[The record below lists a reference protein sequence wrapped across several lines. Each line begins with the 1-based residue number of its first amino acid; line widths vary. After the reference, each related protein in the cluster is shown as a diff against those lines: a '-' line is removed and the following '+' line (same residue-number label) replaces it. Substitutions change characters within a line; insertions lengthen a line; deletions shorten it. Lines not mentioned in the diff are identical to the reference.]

1 MKPTLVRDGKEGA
14 RLTVYVQPKS
24 AQTQCVGRYSDA
36 LKIRVAA
43 PPVDGAANDELI
55 RFLAGELSIPP
66 SAIHIESGVARRHKR
81 LLLKGVRAQ
90 QIETYLM
97 RNGW

>member
-1 MKPTLVRDGKEGA
+1 MKPALVRDGKDGT

-24 AQTQCVGRYSDA
+24 AHTQCAGRRGDA

-43 PPVDGAANDELI
+43 PPVDGAANEELI

-66 SAIHIESGVARRHKR
+66 SAIHIESGVAGRHKR
-81 LLLKGVRAQ
+81 LLLKGVSAQ
-90 QIETYLM
+90 QIEAYLT